1 MASEIIRILGDN
13 FDLMLPE
20 HSLSGWFL
28 YKETNFIMVLMIL
41 VMVVVDVAIVV
52 EDVKILM

>member
-1 MASEIIRILGDN
+1 MASEIIGILGDN

-20 HSLSGWFL
+20 HSVSGWFL